1 MEVLTAKSHKNTFG
15 VKEIFYIC
23 GFIEVTV
30 YIVSKMHQI
39 MHQII
44 QK

>member
-15 VKEIFYIC
+15 VKEIVYIC
-23 GFIEVTV
+23 GVIEVTV